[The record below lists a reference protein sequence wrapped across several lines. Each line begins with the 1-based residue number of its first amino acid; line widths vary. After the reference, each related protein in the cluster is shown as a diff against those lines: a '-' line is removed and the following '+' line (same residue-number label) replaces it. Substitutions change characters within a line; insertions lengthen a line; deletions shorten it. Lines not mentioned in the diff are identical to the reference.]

1 MKLVE
6 QTHFTSIFWCLLL
19 SFAFLWNPQTI
30 QAETSIDDVE
40 ESVENDKNLTIKNNG
55 ACAVNIYWWT
65 NDGDVYYTTIQ
76 PGAHWVINTSDGH
89 RWRAVDT
96 DNVWTNL
103 LYDQSYTVNHNATQT
118 WNITPDYCQA
128 PSDQKDLTIKNNGAC
143 AVNIYWWQQ
152 DGDVF
157 YTTIQPGAHWV
168 INTSDGHRWRAV
180 DTGNV
185 WADLQYDESYT
196 VNHNATQTWNISP
209 DYCQTTTNPNPT
221 TCTATYS
228 STGRTINIANL
239 AGAIKAVKIIDDRWN
254 TIYACDDWGA
264 NPCGG
269 TESFT
274 VPTCGT
280 YSVQIQTYVDWNTP
294 VCNIFATLT
303 VNSDCGGSQVD
314 CPTLNANVG
323 DACNDGNPN
332 TTNDRV
338 QANCSCAGTQVAP
351 VYDCPALGANIGDA
365 CNDGNSNTTNDR
377 VQANCTCAGTPTAP
391 TTCQATYR
399 VDGNKIIIEGLNAAI
414 NSAKILTQAW
424 ATQAECSDWS
434 SACNGMLM
442 ATVPNGT
449 YFVQIQ
455 TYADWSTP
463 LCDIFEEV
471 TVTGTGTGT
480 GTGGG
485 CDNVSN
491 GGIIGGNVTIC
502 SGEEAGIITN
512 EALPSGGSGAIE
524 YLWLSSTTGC
534 PRDLSQAI
542 AGANRS
548 TYNPGV
554 LYQSTYYVR
563 CSRRAGCDA
572 WNLGETNCVLKSVV
586 QPGIFFGTDCDPN
599 PVPTVDCPALN
610 ANIGDACND
619 GNANTTN
626 DQVQSDCTCAGTPT
640 TPTGGGSDACNLV
653 ITSGVDFIQV
663 SGVRGPYPTVGILDD
678 NGNSLFSCHAFNG
691 GCPETV
697 RVDGLAPG
705 TYWVNANVVDSD
717 WVTVLCTAFE
727 DPIVGGGAKMGNGNT
742 NAELVKQRIEVETIA
757 KDFNVYPNPAS
768 EVVNVSLDGYIGK
781 DVTIQMIDYTGRP
794 LKSIEIDNVET
805 TSYTIPINRMSN
817 GIYTIRVLSEGIKP
831 IGKKMIVN
839 KQF

>member
-1 MKLVE
+1 MKLVR
-6 QTHFTSIFWCLLL
+6 QTLFSTSCWCFLLGL
-19 SFAFLWNPQTI
+19 AFLWNPQAI

-65 NDGDVYYTTIQ
+65 NDGDVY
-76 PGAHWVINTSDGH
+76 
-89 RWRAVDT
+89 
-96 DNVWTNL
+96 
-103 LYDQSYTVNHNATQT
+103 
-118 WNITPDYCQA
+118 
-128 PSDQKDLTIKNNGAC
+128 
-143 AVNIYWWQQ
+143 
-152 DGDVF
+152 

-351 VYDCPALGANIGDA
+351 VYDCPALGANVGDA

-377 VQANCTCAGTPTAP
+377 VQANCTCSGTPVAPTFDCPTLNANVGDACNDGNPNTTNDRVQANCTCAGTPTAP
-391 TTCQATYR
+391 TPCQATYR
-399 VDGNKIIIEGLNAAI
+399 VEGNKIIIEGLNAAI

-424 ATQAECSDWS
+424 VTQAECSDWS

-449 YFVQIQ
+449 YYVQIQ

-480 GTGGG
+480 GTG

-542 AGANRS
+542 PGANRS

-554 LYQSTYYVR
+554 LYESTYYVR

-599 PVPTVDCPALN
+599 PTSTVDCPALN
-610 ANIGDACND
+610 ANIGDSCND

-663 SGVRGPYPTVGILDD
+663 SGIRGAYPTVGILDD

-705 TYWVNANVVDSD
+705 VYWVNANVVDSD
-717 WVTVLCTAFE
+717 WVTVLCSAFE
-727 DPIVGGGAKMGNGNT
+727 DPIVGGGARLGNGTT
-742 NAELVKQRIEVETIA
+742 NFKGEAIA
-757 KDFNVYPNPAS
+757 KDFMLYPNPAS
-768 EVVNVSLDGYIGK
+768 NAVNVSLNGYIGK

-805 TSYTIPINRMSN
+805 TSYTIPINRISN